1 MRRAFVNARLLDPAS
16 GLDRTGGLL
25 VVDEAIADRGPH
37 VRPQELAHD
46 IELVDC
52 RGSCL
57 APGLV
62 DMRTQFR
69 EPGEEHKETLDSISR
84 AAAAG
89 GITSLVGLPNTQP
102 AIDDVAVV
110 EFVARRAREVK
121 LVKIFVYAG
130 VTKGLEGKQL
140 TEMGLLLDAGAL
152 AFTDGLK
159 AVRNARVMR
168 RALAYAGRFGALV
181 IQHPEDP
188 DLAADGDMNEG
199 ELSTRLGLAGIPA
212 AAEAMLLERDRH
224 LVRLTGGRYH
234 AAHVSTGDGLEVI
247 RRAKAEGLR
256 VTADTAPPYFALN
269 ELEVKDYRTFA
280 KVSPPLRAEP
290 DRMAVVQ
297 ALRDGT
303 IDVVASDHA
312 PHDQE
317 SKRIPFAQ
325 AEPGIVGV
333 ETLLPLALEL
343 YHGGHVPLLDLLA
356 KLTCNPA
363 RLLGLPLG
371 TLGVGRPAD
380 LVLFDLD
387 RPYRLDVKGG
397 VGKSRN
403 APYDG
408 RPVQGQVRMTV
419 VDGRI
424 VYRAF
429 DEGRKPPQSVKVLS

>member
-16 GLDRTGGLL
+16 GLDQKGGLL
-25 VVDEAIADRGPH
+25 VLGESIADIGPH
-37 VRPQELAHD
+37 IRPGQLAPD
-46 IELVDC
+46 IEWVDC
-52 RGSCL
+52 HGHCL

-89 GITSLVGLPNTQP
+89 GITALVGLPNTRP
-102 AIDDVAVV
+102 VIDDVAVV

-121 LVKIFVYAG
+121 LVKIFVYGG
-130 VTKGLEGKQL
+130 VTKGLDGKQL
-140 TEMGLLLDAGAL
+140 VEMGLLREAGAL
-152 AFTDGLK
+152 AFTDGLH
-159 AVRNARVMR
+159 AVRNAQVMR
-168 RALAYAGRFGALV
+168 NALSYAKAFDALI

-188 DLAADGDMNEG
+188 DLADGGHMNEG
-199 ELSTRLGLAGIPA
+199 ELATRLGLAGIPT
-212 AAEAMLLERDRH
+212 AAESVLLERDRR
-224 LVRLTGGRYH
+224 LVALTGGRYH
-234 AAHVSTGDGLEVI
+234 AAHVSSAEGLAVI

-256 VTADTAPPYFALN
+256 MTADTAPPYFALN
-269 ELEVKDYRTFA
+269 DLEVQGYRTFA
-280 KVSPPLRAEP
+280 KVSPPLRSED
-290 DRMAVVQ
+290 DRLAVVE
-297 ALRDGT
+297 ALQDGT
-303 IDVVASDHA
+303 IDVIASDHA

-325 AEPGIVGV
+325 AEPGMVGV

-343 YHGGHVPLLDLLA
+343 YHKGQLPLLDLLRKMTVA
-356 KLTCNPA
+356 PA
-363 RLLGLPLG
+363 ALLGLPLG
-371 TLGVGRPAD
+371 TLGVGKPAD

-387 RPYRLDVKGG
+387 RPWRLDVKGG
-397 VGKSRN
+397 VGKSKN

-424 VYRAF
+424 VYQVP
-429 DEGRKPPQSVKVLS
+429 EN

>member
-16 GLDRTGGLL
+16 GLDKKGGLL
-25 VVDEAIADRGPH
+25 VLGESIADIGPH
-37 VRPQELAHD
+37 IRPGQLAPD
-46 IELVDC
+46 IEWVDC
-52 RGSCL
+52 HGHCL

-89 GITSLVGLPNTQP
+89 GITALVGLPNTRP
-102 AIDDVAVV
+102 VIDDVAVV

-121 LVKIFVYAG
+121 LVKIFVYGG
-130 VTKGLEGKQL
+130 VTKGLDGKQL
-140 TEMGLLLDAGAL
+140 VEMGLLREAGAL
-152 AFTDGLK
+152 AFTDGLH
-159 AVRNARVMR
+159 AVRNAQVMR
-168 RALAYAGRFGALV
+168 NALSYAKAFDALI

-188 DLAADGDMNEG
+188 DLADGGHMNEG
-199 ELSTRLGLAGIPA
+199 ELATRLGLAGIPT
-212 AAEAMLLERDRH
+212 AAESVLLERDRR
-224 LVRLTGGRYH
+224 LVALTGGRYH
-234 AAHVSTGDGLEVI
+234 AAHVSSAEGLAVI

-256 VTADTAPPYFALN
+256 MTADTAPPYFALN
-269 ELEVKDYRTFA
+269 DLEVQGYRTFA
-280 KVSPPLRAEP
+280 KVSPPLRSED
-290 DRMAVVQ
+290 DRLAVVE
-297 ALRDGT
+297 ALQDGT
-303 IDVVASDHA
+303 IDVIASDHA

-325 AEPGIVGV
+325 AEPGMVGV

-343 YHGGHVPLLDLLA
+343 YHKGQLPLLDLLRKMTVA
-356 KLTCNPA
+356 PA
-363 RLLGLPLG
+363 ALLGLPLG
-371 TLGVGRPAD
+371 TLGVGKPAD

-387 RPYRLDVKGG
+387 RPWRLDVKGG
-397 VGKSRN
+397 VGKSKN

-424 VYRAF
+424 VYQVP
-429 DEGRKPPQSVKVLS
+429 EN

>member
-1 MRRAFVNARLLDPAS
+1 MRCAFVNARLLDPAS
-16 GLDRTGGLL
+16 GMDQTGGLL
-25 VVDEAIADRGPH
+25 VIDEAIADVGPH
-37 VRPQELAHD
+37 IRPDQLSPD
-46 IELVDC
+46 IEWIDC
-52 RGSCL
+52 RGHCL

-69 EPGEEHKETLDSISR
+69 EPGQEHKETLDSISR

-89 GITSLVGLPNTQP
+89 GITALVGLPNTDP
-102 AIDDVAVV
+102 VIDDVAVV

-121 LVKIFVYAG
+121 LVKIFVYGA
-130 VTKGLEGKQL
+130 VTKGLAGKQL
-140 TEMGLLLDAGAL
+140 VEMGLLREAGAL
-152 AFTDGLK
+152 AFTDGLR
-159 AVRNARVMR
+159 AVRNAQVMR
-168 RALAYAGRFGALV
+168 NALSYAKAFDALL

-188 DLAADGDMNEG
+188 DLSHGGHMNEG
-199 ELSTRLGLAGIPA
+199 ELATRLGLVGIPP
-212 AAEAMLLERDRH
+212 AAESMLLERDRR
-224 LVRLTGGRYH
+224 LVALTGGRYH
-234 AAHVSTGDGLEVI
+234 AAHLSTAEGLAVI

-269 ELEVKDYRTFA
+269 ELEVQGYRTFA

-290 DRMAVVQ
+290 DRLAVVE

-303 IDVVASDHA
+303 IDVIASDHA

-325 AEPGIVGV
+325 AEPGMVGV

-343 YHGGHVPLLDLLA
+343 VHSGALSLMQVLEKMTAAPA
-356 KLTCNPA
+356 K
-363 RLLGLPLG
+363 LLGLPLG
-371 TLGVGRPAD
+371 TLAVGKPAD
-380 LVLFDLD
+380 LVIFDLD
-387 RPYRLDVKGG
+387 RPWRLDVKGG
-397 VGKSRN
+397 VGKSKN

-424 VYRAF
+424 VYQVPEA
-429 DEGRKPPQSVKVLS
+429 